1 MPYFIEEKLRI
12 LRLDNESQFGV
23 SHRHINVYLNLSVIC
38 LFYASSGVNNLCV
51 CVSTRIYFECLEL
64 TIENLYSLTVL
75 ILFITVMVFTEDE
88 NSPPSFEKRLRRGYT
103 IIFF

>member
-12 LRLDNESQFGV
+12 LRLDNESQFDV

-51 CVSTRIYFECLEL
+51 STRIYFEWPEL
-64 TIENLYSLTVL
+64 TIENLY
-75 ILFITVMVFTEDE
+75 
-88 NSPPSFEKRLRRGYT
+88 
-103 IIFF
+103 